1 MRRLGLTRFKAVE
14 THKQSRA
21 LKEIDLRHLFRQKSL
36 EFFKRQF
43 TLTHNSSRYI
53 PASLPGQFPRVRDA
67 RIGREGKWV
76 MTQIAET
83 VRPSRSSGRC
93 WRRVIQSWAT
103 PSTVWSIASDRTS
116 GLPLIFHPC
125 RLRLFNSRTI
135 HWTSLS

>member
-67 RIGREGKWV
+67 RIGREGKMVLNEISESVW
-76 MTQIAET
+76 TQTSESSSAT
-83 VRPSRSSGRC
+83 RSSGRC

-116 GLPLIFHPC
+116 GLPLIFH
-125 RLRLFNSRTI
+125 
-135 HWTSLS
+135 